1 MGREGIAGFVAK
13 NRGSASTIAKK
24 LGYGSGKLD
33 DVHKMIL
40 DLKEKIGKDS
50 GKEGDESK
58 DSKKKGEV
66 DKVVKDKLKD
76 IVSKSPRETG
86 NVSKLNRVTDKYY
99 FAGSNK
105 SLDEKVKIG
114 SLETSLKFHLNTIF
128 DSSNLKINYGPQ
140 VDADSAKK
148 SLMIS
153 TDEISADDKKA
164 YLQVKLVDA
173 TEGNMT
179 IPIMIPVK
187 LDNSKTI
194 DLKESKL
201 NDTRRLFNTLRKY
214 KII

>member
-1 MGREGIAGFVAK
+1 MKKILVGTHNKGKFREI
-13 NRGSASTIAKK
+13 SYLI
-24 LGYGSGKLD
+24 
-33 DVHKMIL
+33 
-40 DLKEKIGKDS
+40 
-50 GKEGDESK
+50 
-58 DSKKKGEV
+58 SKKYK
-66 DKVVKDKLKD
+66 KISPISLQ
-76 IVSKSPRETG
+76 IKSPRETG
-86 NVSKLNRVTDKYY
+86 NVSKLNRFPDTYY

-194 DLKESKL
+194 DLQESKFS
-201 NDTRRLFNTLRKY
+201 DTRRLFNTLRKY
-214 KII
+214 KIIY